1 MSRPDRRAPGFTL
14 VELLVALAIFAVMSG
29 FAYRALDAMLQSRE
43 ALRAQARQWRDVAVF
58 VGRVERDLGSIV
70 LRPGRGASGLVLSPV
85 SSSLGTSNDGEGLAV
100 TRAGSALQENVLAAP
115 QRVAYRL
122 RDGRVERLT
131 WASVDAAPREEPQS
145 VSILGSVR
153 TLGFRFLD
161 PKSLEWRLA
170 WAPPGSL
177 QPVPA
182 AVEVTIEL
190 AGGER
195 IVRLIDMPRTS

>member
-1 MSRPDRRAPGFTL
+1 MSPPERRSGGFTL
-14 VELLVALAIFAVMSG
+14 VELLVALAIFAIMSG
-29 FAYRALDAMLQSRE
+29 FAYRALDSMLQGRE

-70 LRPGRGASGLVLSPV
+70 LRPARGPSGLPLSPV
-85 SSSLGTSNDGEGLAV
+85 SSALGTSNEGEGLAV
-100 TRAGSALQENVLAAP
+100 TRSGSALQENALAAP
-115 QRVAYRL
+115 QRVGYRL
-122 RDGRVERLT
+122 RDGQVERLT
-131 WASVDAAPREEPQS
+131 WTAADAAPREEPKAIA
-145 VSILGSVR
+145 ILGSVR
-153 TLGFRFLD
+153 SLGFRFLD

-177 QPVPA
+177 QPIPA

-195 IVRLIDMPRTS
+195 VVRLIDMPRTS